1 MLRTAPLAFMLVA
14 TPALAATA
22 TDPAAVDRK
31 VAAFT
36 GAAIGTEGGARHPVD
51 RRLKLAQC
59 HQELALAWYGTR
71 RDSVLVRCPDP
82 DGWRIFVPVLAP
94 RHEAAAPAAPIV
106 ARGEAVAIL
115 VLGHGFSLSRQG
127 EALDQGAAGEW
138 IRVRP
143 ADKKRADPVRAQ
155 VLRPGVVGMRLP

>member
-1 MLRTAPLAFMLVA
+1 MLRIAPFAFALAA
-14 TPALAATA
+14 TPALASTT
-22 TDPAAVDRK
+22 TDPATIDRQ

-36 GAAIGTEGGARHPVD
+36 GSAIGTQGGARHPVD

-59 HQELALAWYGTR
+59 RQVLALAWYGAN

-82 DGWRIFVPVLAP
+82 DGWRIFVPVIATPHSAP
-94 RHEAAAPAAPIV
+94 APAAPVV

-115 VLGHGFSLSRQG
+115 VRGQGFSLSRQG
-127 EALDQGAAGEW
+127 EAMEQGSVGEW
-138 IRVRP
+138 IRIRP
-143 ADKKRADPVRAQ
+143 AGQKRADPVRAQ